1 MFLGADVGGSAGFW
15 GEGRSLGRVAGGL
28 RLLRSAGA
36 VCLFSMQ
43 GHRLQTSA
51 GSVVTVLRF
60 EVAGFLEVVSGIS

>member
-1 MFLGADVGGSAGFW
+1 
-15 GEGRSLGRVAGGL
+15 VAGGL